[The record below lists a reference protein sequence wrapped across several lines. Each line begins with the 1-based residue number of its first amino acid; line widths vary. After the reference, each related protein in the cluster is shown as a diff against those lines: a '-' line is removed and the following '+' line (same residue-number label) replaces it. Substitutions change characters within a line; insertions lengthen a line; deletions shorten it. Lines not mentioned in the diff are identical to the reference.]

1 MKLHNIE
8 KSIALFDRAKSLM
21 PGGVNSPV
29 RAFKNINGNPIFF
42 EKAKGA
48 YLFDADGNEYI
59 DYIGSWGPMIMGHS
73 HPEVVNAI
81 KNQADLGTSYGA
93 PTGLESDLAS
103 LIIQCIPS
111 IEKIRMVNSGTEA
124 TMSTI
129 RLARGYTNKNKIIKF
144 DGCYHGHV
152 DSLLIKAG
160 SGVSTFGLP
169 DSPGIP
175 KDLAKHTITCPY
187 NDVEAFEKI
196 FHEIKDDLA
205 AVIVEP
211 VAGNMGFVPGTKKFL
226 ETLREKTSSSNSLLI
241 FDEVMSGFR
250 VSLGG
255 AQEIY
260 NIKPD
265 LTALGKVIGGGLP
278 VGAFGGK
285 KDIMDYLAPIGPV
298 YQAGTLSGN
307 PLAMAAG
314 STLLNLIIKENKT
327 EKHSMSVFNSSFKN
341 IFKTLKSVYQYKN
354 AFLFLIAF
362 FLFIDGAHTVI
373 YLATTFALNLGLE
386 TSSIIQALILVQ
398 FVAFPATLLWGYV
411 ANKYGDKLVLYI
423 TITSYICII
432 IYSTTLS
439 SALEFYLL
447 AAWVGFVQGGIQGSS
462 RGMFGK
468 LIPKE
473 KAGEFFGLYNV
484 MGRAGAILGPLMVGT
499 FLTLYGNVRIA
510 LLPIAV
516 LFIIGGLL
524 LTRVKNEI
532 V

>member
-1 MKLHNIE
+1 MHNIE
-8 KSIALFDRAKSLM
+8 KSIALFDKAKSLM

-29 RAFKNINGNPIFF
+29 RAFKNINGNPVFF

-93 PTGLESDLAS
+93 PTGLESDVAS

-211 VAGNMGFVPGTKKFL
+211 IAGNMGFVPGTKKFL

-314 STLLNLIIKENKT
+314 STLLNLIIKENPFELLETNAK
-327 EKHSMSVFNSSFKN
+327 ELLGGMKN
-341 IFKTLKSVYQYKN
+341 IMDTAGIPF
-354 AFLFLIAF
+354 
-362 FLFIDGAHTVI
+362 
-373 YLATTFALNLGLE
+373 
-386 TSSIIQALILVQ
+386 
-398 FVAFPATLLWGYV
+398 
-411 ANKYGDKLVLYI
+411 
-423 TITSYICII
+423 
-432 IYSTTLS
+432 STNQI
-439 SALEFYLL
+439 
-447 AAWVGFVQGGIQGSS
+447 G
-462 RGMFGK
+462 GMFGFFFSEK
-468 LIPKE
+468 LPNNITDVSASDDNIFALFLNACIRNGIYFAPSKFE
-473 KAGEFFGLYNV
+473 AGF
-484 MGRAGAILGPLMVGT
+484 IST
-499 FLTLYGNVRIA
+499 KHGN
-510 LLPIAV
+510 
-516 LFIIGGLL
+516 
-524 LTRVKNEI
+524 NEI
-532 V
+532 HKTLEIIENIIKVGVTKK

>member
-1 MKLHNIE
+1 
-8 KSIALFDRAKSLM
+8 M

-73 HPEVVNAI
+73 HPKIVDAI
-81 KNQADLGTSYGA
+81 KTQADLGTSYGA
-93 PTGLESDLAS
+93 PTGLESDVAS

-285 KDIMDYLAPIGPV
+285 KDIMDYLAPVGPV

-314 STLLNLIIKENKT
+314 STLLNLIIKENPFELLEANAK
-327 EKHSMSVFNSSFKN
+327 ELLGGMKN
-341 IFKTLKSVYQYKN
+341 IMNTAGIPF
-354 AFLFLIAF
+354 
-362 FLFIDGAHTVI
+362 
-373 YLATTFALNLGLE
+373 
-386 TSSIIQALILVQ
+386 
-398 FVAFPATLLWGYV
+398 
-411 ANKYGDKLVLYI
+411 
-423 TITSYICII
+423 
-432 IYSTTLS
+432 STNQM
-439 SALEFYLL
+439 
-447 AAWVGFVQGGIQGSS
+447 G
-462 RGMFGK
+462 GMFGFFFSEK
-468 LIPKE
+468 LPENIVDVSASDDNIFALFLNACIRNGIYFAPSKFE
-473 KAGEFFGLYNV
+473 AGFISTKHGNNE
-484 MGRAGAILGPLMVGT
+484 IHK
-499 FLTLYGNVRIA
+499 TLE
-510 LLPIAV
+510 
-516 LFIIGGLL
+516 IIENIIKTGV
-524 LTRVKNEI
+524 TKNEI
-532 V
+532 

>member
-1 MKLHNIE
+1 MNNIE
-8 KSIALFDRAKSLM
+8 KSLALFDQAKSLM

-42 EKAKGA
+42 ERAKGA

-73 HPEVVNAI
+73 HPQIVDAI
-81 KNQADLGTSYGA
+81 KRQADLGTSYGA
-93 PTGLESDLAS
+93 PTGLESDVAS
-103 LIIQCIPS
+103 LIIKCIPS

-124 TMSTI
+124 TMSCI

-175 KDLAKHTITCPY
+175 EDLAKHTITCQY
-187 NDVEAFEKI
+187 NDIDAFLDI
-196 FHEIKDDLA
+196 FDMVKDDLA

-211 VAGNMGFVPGTKKFL
+211 IAGNMGFVPGSKEFL
-226 ETLREKTSSSNSLLI
+226 EIIREKTSSINSLLI

-250 VSLGG
+250 VSMGG

-260 NIKPD
+260 DIKPD

-285 KDIMDYLAPIGPV
+285 KDIMNYLAPIGPV

-314 STLLNLIIKENKT
+314 STLLNLIIKENP
-327 EKHSMSVFNSSFKN
+327 FK
-341 IFKTLKSVYQYKN
+341 L
-354 AFLFLIAF
+354 
-362 FLFIDGAHTVI
+362 
-373 YLATTFALNLGLE
+373 LE
-386 TSSIIQALILVQ
+386 TNAKELLDGMSKIMNSASIP
-398 FVAFPATLLWGYV
+398 F
-411 ANKYGDKLVLYI
+411 
-423 TITSYICII
+423 
-432 IYSTTLS
+432 STNQI
-439 SALEFYLL
+439 
-447 AAWVGFVQGGIQGSS
+447 G
-462 RGMFGK
+462 GMFGFFFSEE
-468 LIPKE
+468 LPKNIADVSE
-473 KAGEFFGLYNV
+473 SDDVIFASFLNSCIRNGIYFAPSKFEAGF
-484 MGRAGAILGPLMVGT
+484 ISTKHGT
-499 FLTLYGNVRIA
+499 
-510 LLPIAV
+510 
-516 LFIIGGLL
+516 
-524 LTRVKNEI
+524 NEI
-532 V
+532 SKTLEIIEKIIKTGVIKK

>member
-1 MKLHNIE
+1 MNNIE
-8 KSIALFDRAKSLM
+8 KSLALFDHAKSLM

-48 YLFDADGNEYI
+48 YLFDADGNKYI

-73 HPEVVNAI
+73 HPEIVDAI
-81 KNQADLGTSYGA
+81 KKQADLGTSYGA
-93 PTGLESDLAS
+93 PTGLESDVAS
-103 LIIQCIPS
+103 LIIKCIPS

-129 RLARGYTNKNKIIKF
+129 RLARGYTNRNKIIKF

-175 KDLAKHTITCPY
+175 KDLAKHTVTCPY
-187 NDVEAFEKI
+187 NDVEAFLEIFDKI
-196 FHEIKDDLA
+196 QDDLA

-211 VAGNMGFVPGTKKFL
+211 IAGNMGFVPGTKEFL
-226 ETLREKTSSSNSLLI
+226 EIIREKTSSVNSLLI

-285 KDIMDYLAPIGPV
+285 KEIMNCLAPIGPV

-314 STLLNLIIKENKT
+314 STLLNLVIRENPFKML
-327 EKHSMSVFNSSFKN
+327 EANAKKLLDGMKDIMNSADIPF
-341 IFKTLKSVYQYKN
+341 
-354 AFLFLIAF
+354 
-362 FLFIDGAHTVI
+362 
-373 YLATTFALNLGLE
+373 
-386 TSSIIQALILVQ
+386 
-398 FVAFPATLLWGYV
+398 
-411 ANKYGDKLVLYI
+411 
-423 TITSYICII
+423 
-432 IYSTTLS
+432 STNQI
-439 SALEFYLL
+439 
-447 AAWVGFVQGGIQGSS
+447 G
-462 RGMFGK
+462 GMFGFFFSDRLPSNIEDVSESDDVIFASFLNSCIK
-468 LIPKE
+468 NGIYFAPSKFE
-473 KAGEFFGLYNV
+473 AGFISTKHGVDEINK
-484 MGRAGAILGPLMVGT
+484 
-499 FLTLYGNVRIA
+499 TL
-510 LLPIAV
+510 
-516 LFIIGGLL
+516 
-524 LTRVKNEI
+524 EI
-532 V
+532 VEKIIKTGVTEK

>member
-1 MKLHNIE
+1 
-8 KSIALFDRAKSLM
+8 M

-93 PTGLESDLAS
+93 PTGLESDVAS

-211 VAGNMGFVPGTKKFL
+211 IAGNMGFVPGTKKFL

-314 STLLNLIIKENKT
+314 STLLNLIIKENPFELLEANAK
-327 EKHSMSVFNSSFKN
+327 ELLGGMRN
-341 IFKTLKSVYQYKN
+341 IMNTAGIPF
-354 AFLFLIAF
+354 
-362 FLFIDGAHTVI
+362 
-373 YLATTFALNLGLE
+373 
-386 TSSIIQALILVQ
+386 
-398 FVAFPATLLWGYV
+398 
-411 ANKYGDKLVLYI
+411 
-423 TITSYICII
+423 
-432 IYSTTLS
+432 STNQM
-439 SALEFYLL
+439 
-447 AAWVGFVQGGIQGSS
+447 G
-462 RGMFGK
+462 GMFGFFFSEK
-468 LIPKE
+468 LPENIVDVSASDDNIFALFLNACIRNGIYFAPSKFE
-473 KAGEFFGLYNV
+473 AGFISTKHGNNE
-484 MGRAGAILGPLMVGT
+484 IHK
-499 FLTLYGNVRIA
+499 TLE
-510 LLPIAV
+510 
-516 LFIIGGLL
+516 IIENIIKTGV
-524 LTRVKNEI
+524 TKNEI
-532 V
+532 